1 MCELLGLS
9 FKVPVTATISLQGL
23 QSAASNNRDGWGFA
37 SILGGEIT
45 EYELGAGCM
54 DEVPVREKYAT
65 KQATTFISHIRNAS
79 NKSLTGKHNCHP
91 FRRNFMGGELL
102 FAHNGMVRSFPSDLC
117 GTDEYAEE
125 LAGGTDSE
133 KAMRLLMA
141 ALKNRNKSMADFG
154 AVHDI
159 LVRINERQ
167 DEGKKENKFNA
178 LMSFGDLLFCYAD
191 RFRSVNKTGLWM
203 TSRQPQFPSVILRDK
218 DFEIDLKTEKAP
230 NEEGFIIATEKLT
243 ESGDEWTRLGEG
255 ELVVFEKGV
264 ERYRAGPERFQR

>member
-23 QSAASNNRDGWGFA
+23 QSGASNNRDGWGFA
-37 SILGGEIT
+37 AILGGKIT
-45 EYELGAGCM
+45 KYELGAGRM
-54 DEVPVREKYAT
+54 DEVPVPEKYAT
-65 KQATTFISHIRNAS
+65 EEATTFISHIRNAS
-79 NKSLTGKHNCHP
+79 NKQLMGKQNSHP

-102 FAHNGMVRSFPSDLC
+102 FAHNGTIRSFPDDLC
-117 GTDEYAEE
+117 GTDEYTDG

-141 ALKNRNKSMADFG
+141 ALRSRDKTMADFG
-154 AVHDI
+154 SVHDI

-167 DEGKKENKFNA
+167 DEGKKENKFNV

-191 RFRSVNKTGLWM
+191 RFRSANKKGLWM
-203 TSRQPQFPSVILRDK
+203 TSRQPQFPSVVLRDK

-243 ESGDEWTRLGEG
+243 KSGDEWAPLGEG
-255 ELVVFEKGV
+255 ELVVLEKGV
-264 ERYRAGPERFQR
+264 ERYRAGPEEIQ